1 MITGTRQISNAAGGA
16 DLLTLGLYV
25 ALVVIGWLMI
35 FAVNYDPNAP
45 FSFFDLSNNTGKQLF
60 FMVVCFALIFVI
72 MMSDW
77 AFWRTFA
84 FFIYLFSLI
93 LLPGTLIFGREIN
106 GAYAWYQIGG
116 FSLQPAEIAKFGTCL
131 AMSAYLSSTGV
142 DLREWRS
149 RIIAMGIFLIPA
161 IIMSPLI
168 QNDTGSALVFF
179 SFMMVLYREG
189 LSPTWY
195 LVGFG
200 ITAMVLLGLVFDPP
214 FVVAWLLA
222 FTNFRLISRFRTRT
236 QVWLGIWLALV
247 LITIWWTPISNWVL
261 AQAGVDPAAGVDEQ
275 QRSLAVMVPH
285 FILFAATFLPNYLKK
300 NSLVQSHLRTWLL
313 MLSIGIGLVFAAN
326 FACYTLLAPHQQQR
340 IKIWLKPGEA
350 AADARG
356 AAYNLLHS
364 KMAIGSGGFGGKG
377 FLDGNM
383 TKLKYVPEQSTDF
396 IFCTI
401 GEEQGFIGVAAI
413 IVVFFWLLYRI
424 TVLAERQRSNFSRV
438 YAYCVAGVLFIHVLV
453 NVGMTMGLFPIIGIP
468 LPFISYGGSSLIGF
482 TLMIGVLLKLDSN
495 RNLA

>member
-45 FSFFDLSNNTGKQLF
+45 FSFFDLGNNTGKQLF

-131 AMSAYLSSTGV
+131 AMAAYLSSTGV

-149 RIIAMGIFLIPA
+149 RIIAMGIFLVPA

-236 QVWLGIWLALV
+236 QVWLGVWLALV

-261 AQAGVDPAAGVDEQ
+261 AQAGVDMAGVDEQ

-285 FILFAATFLPNYLKK
+285 LILFAATFLPNYLKK

-313 MLSIGIGLVFAAN
+313 MLVIGIGLVFAAN

-340 IKIWLKPGEA
+340 IKIWLKPNEA

-364 KMAIGSGGFGGKG
+364 KMAIGSGGFAGKG

-401 GEEQGFIGVAAI
+401 GEEQGFIGVTAI

-424 TVLAERQRSNFSRV
+424 TVLAERQRSNFSRI

>member
-1 MITGTRQISNAAGGA
+1 MLSVSRQTSNAAGGA
-16 DLLTLGLYV
+16 DLLTLGLYM
-25 ALVVIGWLMI
+25 ALVIIGWLMI

-45 FSFFDLSNNTGKQLF
+45 LNFFDLSNNTGKQLF

-77 AFWRTFA
+77 AFWRTYA

-93 LLPGTLIFGREIN
+93 LLPGTFIFGREIN

-116 FSLQPAEIAKFGTCL
+116 FSFQPAEIAKFGTCL
-131 AMSAYLSSTGV
+131 AMAAYLSSTGV

-149 RIIAMGIFLIPA
+149 RIIAMLIFLVPA
-161 IIMSPLI
+161 IIMSPLV
-168 QNDTGSALVFF
+168 QNDTGSALVFT
-179 SFMMVLYREG
+179 SFMLVMYREG
-189 LSPTWY
+189 LTPTWY
-195 LVGFG
+195 LLGFG
-200 ITAMVLLGLVFDPP
+200 VTAMVILGLVYEPP
-214 FVVAWLLA
+214 FVVAWLLVYA
-222 FTNFRLISRFRTRT
+222 NFRLISRFRERT
-236 QVWLGIWLALV
+236 NLWLGIWIATILLTCWWTKLAHLV
-247 LITIWWTPISNWVL
+247 LVQFNI
-261 AQAGVDPAAGVDEQ
+261 DPATIDPQEIN
-275 QRSLAVMVPH
+275 LAVMVPH
-285 FILFAATFLPNYLKK
+285 LALFLGAFLPNYIKK
-300 NSLVQSHLRTWLL
+300 NSLIQSELRTMLL
-313 MLSIGIGLVFAAN
+313 LLVLGAGLVFAAN

-340 IKIWLKPGEA
+340 IKIWLKPSEA

-413 IVVFFWLLYRI
+413 IAVFFWLLYRI
-424 TVLAERQRSNFSRV
+424 TVLAERQRSNFSRI
-438 YAYCVAGVLFIHVLV
+438 YAYSVAGVLFIHVLV
-453 NVGMTMGLFPIIGIP
+453 NIGMTMGLFPIIGIP

-495 RNLA
+495 RSMA

>member
-1 MITGTRQISNAAGGA
+1 MSTISRQTSNAAGGA
-16 DLLTLGLYV
+16 DLLTLGLYM
-25 ALVVIGWLMI
+25 ALVIIGWLMI

-60 FMVVCFALIFVI
+60 FIVVCIALIFVI

-77 AFWRTFA
+77 AFWRTYA
-84 FFIYLFSLI
+84 FFVYLFSLI

-131 AMSAYLSSTGV
+131 AMAAYLSSTGV

-149 RIIAMGIFLIPA
+149 RIIAMLIFLVPA

-168 QNDTGSALVFF
+168 QNDTGSALVFM
-179 SFMMVLYREG
+179 SFMLVMYREG
-189 LSPTWY
+189 LTATWY
-195 LVGFG
+195 LIGFG
-200 ITAMVLLGLVFDPP
+200 VTAMVILGLVYEPP

-222 FTNFRLISRFRTRT
+222 IFNFRLISRFRERT
-236 QVWLGIWLALV
+236 QLWLGVWLATLLLTVFWT
-247 LITIWWTPISNWVL
+247 TIANWVL
-261 AQAGVDPAAGVDEQ
+261 TQFHVDPATIDPQ
-275 QRSLAVMVPH
+275 QLDLAVIVPH
-285 FILFAATFLPNYLKK
+285 LALFGAAFLPNYLKK
-300 NSLVQSHLRTWLL
+300 NSLVQSELRMWLL
-313 MLSIGIGLVFAAN
+313 MLIVGSGLVFGAN
-326 FACYTLLAPHQQQR
+326 FACYSVLAPHQQQR
-340 IKIWLKPGEA
+340 IKIWLKPSEA

-401 GEEQGFIGVAAI
+401 GEEQGFVGVTAI

-424 TVLAERQRSNFSRV
+424 TVLAERQRSNFSRI
-438 YAYCVAGVLFIHVLV
+438 YAYSVAGVLFVHVLV

-495 RNLA
+495 RSMA

>member
-1 MITGTRQISNAAGGA
+1 MITGTRQLSNATGGA
-16 DLLTLGLYV
+16 DLITLGLYV

-45 FSFFDLSNNTGKQLF
+45 LSFFDMSSNIGKQLF
-60 FMVVCFALIFVI
+60 FIVFCFALLFVI

-84 FFIYLFSLI
+84 FFIYLFSII
-93 LLPGTLIFGREIN
+93 LLPGTLIFGREVN
-106 GAYAWYQIGG
+106 GANAWYQIGG
-116 FSLQPAEIAKFGTCL
+116 FTFQPAEIAKFGTSL
-131 AMSAYLSSTGV
+131 AMAAYLSSTGV
-142 DLREWRS
+142 DLREWKS
-149 RIIAMGIFLIPA
+149 RIIAMGIFLLPA
-161 IIMSPLI
+161 LIMSPLV

-195 LVGFG
+195 LLGFG
-200 ITAMVLLGLVFDPP
+200 VVAMVLLGLIFEPP
-214 FVVAWLLA
+214 FVVAWLLTY
-222 FTNFRLISRFRTRT
+222 TNFHLISRFRTRT
-236 QVWLGIWLALV
+236 QVWFGVWVV
-247 LITIWWTPISNWVL
+247 LILLTFWWTPIFNWVL
-261 AQAGVDPAAGVDEQ
+261 TQAGVDPATVSDQ
-275 QRSLAVMVPH
+275 VRNMTVMIPH
-285 FILFAATFLPNYLKK
+285 AALFVAAFLPNYLKK
-300 NSLVQSHLRTWLL
+300 NTLIQSQLRSWLL
-313 MLSIGIGLVFAAN
+313 MLGLGIGLLFAAN

-340 IKIWLKPGEA
+340 IKIWLKPAEA

-401 GEEQGFIGVAAI
+401 GEEQGFVGVAAI

-424 TVLAERQRSNFSRV
+424 TVLAERQRSNFSRI
-438 YAYCVAGVLFIHVLV
+438 YAYCVAGVIFIHVMV

-482 TLMIGVLLKLDSN
+482 TLLIGVLLKLDSN

>member
-25 ALVVIGWLMI
+25 ALVIIGWLMI

-149 RIIAMGIFLIPA
+149 RIIAMGIFLVPA

-236 QVWLGIWLALV
+236 QVWLGVWLALV
-247 LITIWWTPISNWVL
+247 LITIWWTPIFNWVL
-261 AQAGVDPAAGVDEQ
+261 AQAGVDPATGVDEQ

>member
-1 MITGTRQISNAAGGA
+1 MITSARQTSNPAGGA

-25 ALVVIGWLMI
+25 ALVTIGWLMI

-60 FMVVCFALIFVI
+60 FMVVCFGLLFVI

-84 FFIYLFSLI
+84 LFIYIFSLV
-93 LLPGTLIFGREIN
+93 LLPGTLLFGREIN

-116 FSLQPAEIAKFGTCL
+116 FSFQPAELAKFGTCL
-131 AMSAYLSSTGV
+131 AMAAFLSSTGV

-149 RIIAMGIFLIPA
+149 RIIAFSIFLIPA
-161 IIMSPLI
+161 VIMSPLL

-179 SFMMVLYREG
+179 SFMLVLYREG
-189 LSPTWY
+189 LSSSWY
-195 LVGFG
+195 LLGFG
-200 ITAMVLLGLVFDPP
+200 VTAMVILGLIFEPP
-214 FVVAWLLA
+214 YVVAWLLA
-222 FTNFRLISRFRTRT
+222 VTNFRLISRFKERT
-236 QVWLGIWLALV
+236 QLWLAV
-247 LITIWWTPISNWVL
+247 FLITVIITIFWTPIANWTL
-261 AQAGVDPAAGVDEQ
+261 TQLSIDPATVDPH
-275 QRSLAVMVPH
+275 QRDLAVIFPH
-285 FILFAATFLPNYLKK
+285 LALFVASFLPNYLKK

-313 MLSIGIGLVFAAN
+313 MLVVGATLVFAAN

-340 IKIWLKPGEA
+340 IKIWLKPSEA

-424 TVLAERQRSNFSRV
+424 TVLAERQRSNFSRI
-438 YAYCVAGVLFIHVLV
+438 YAYSVAGVLFIHVLV

>member
-1 MITGTRQISNAAGGA
+1 MISVARQTSNPAGGA
-16 DLLTLGLYV
+16 DLLTLGLYM
-25 ALVVIGWLMI
+25 ALVIIGWLMI

-45 FSFFDLSNNTGKQLF
+45 LSFFDLSNNTGKQLF

-77 AFWRTFA
+77 AFWRTYA
-84 FFIYLFSLI
+84 FFVYLFSLI
-93 LLPGTLIFGREIN
+93 LLPGTLLFGREIN

-131 AMSAYLSSTGV
+131 AMAAYLSSTGV

-149 RIIAMGIFLIPA
+149 RIIAMTIFLVPA
-161 IIMSPLI
+161 IIMSPLV
-168 QNDTGSALVFF
+168 QNDTGSALVFV
-179 SFMMVLYREG
+179 SFMLVMYREG
-189 LSPTWY
+189 LTPVWY
-195 LVGFG
+195 LIGFG
-200 ITAMVLLGLVFDPP
+200 VTAMVILGLVFEPP

-222 FTNFRLISRFRTRT
+222 YANFRLISRFREHT
-236 QVWLGIWLALV
+236 QVWLGIWVALL
-247 LITIWWTPISNWVL
+247 LITFWWTPIANWAL
-261 AQAGVDPAAGVDEQ
+261 TQFNVDPAAIDPQ
-275 QRSLAVMVPH
+275 QRNMAVMLPH
-285 FILFAATFLPNYLKK
+285 LGFFLAAFLPNYIKK
-300 NSLVQSHLRTWLL
+300 NSLIQSELRTLL
-313 MLSIGIGLVFAAN
+313 LLLIVGVGLVFAAN

-340 IKIWLKPGEA
+340 IKIWLKPSEA

-401 GEEQGFIGVAAI
+401 GEEQGFIGVTAI
-413 IVVFFWLLYRI
+413 IVVFFWLLHRI
-424 TVLAERQRSNFSRV
+424 TVLAERQRSNFSRI
-438 YAYCVAGVLFIHVLV
+438 YAYSVAGVLFVHVLV

-495 RNLA
+495 RSMA

>member
-313 MLSIGIGLVFAAN
+313 LLTIGVALVFGAN
-326 FACYTLLAPHQQQR
+326 FACYSVLAPHQQQR

-396 IFCTI
+396 IFCTV

-438 YAYCVAGVLFIHVLV
+438 YAYCVAGVIFIHVMV
-453 NVGMTMGLFPIIGIP
+453 NIGMTMGLFPIIGIP

>member
-25 ALVVIGWLMI
+25 ALVIIGWLMI

-149 RIIAMGIFLIPA
+149 RIIAMGIFLVPA

-236 QVWLGIWLALV
+236 QVWLGVWLALV
-247 LITIWWTPISNWVL
+247 LITIWWTPIFNWVL
-261 AQAGVDPAAGVDEQ
+261 AQAGVDPATGVDDQ